1 MLIKNHIIELIVNGK
16 SVDLEGEDSLGIR
29 FNEVLYNPEKIGSTS
44 ASYSFEFQLPATR
57 NNNKVFDHANVLS
70 KNGKFHQRYDAEV
83 EADGSIIFKG
93 TLVINSYKDNKYSCN
108 LVDVKTYSLEEIFGD
123 KTLDKIPWNIDFSGV
138 TSINDY
144 NLNSTEVKFPLI
156 SYGVFAKDP
165 YNSDEVYDDYTSK
178 FVIDKWNKWYV
189 QSFFPSHNMMETV
202 RKAFEWKGYQVF
214 GDALVDDTLKN
225 IYMSTNLADDQDP
238 AYNIGN
244 PAFGKIDLSTSA
256 SFSGGGYMQELQ
268 FPYEHVQLSSF
279 SQTEEQEYYN
289 FDNVMIQDLLSTGVT
304 VNQSPSYMYQ
314 PNEHVIVIPQSGWYM
329 IELTANTTINSGS
342 ITAALHVVNDNG
354 YEWVYENES
363 ITKSLSAMTPVEIH
377 LVRNYDDNIELIK
390 GKHNIEYSNGSP
402 SSTATTWLTCFPHE
416 DPVAAKLPTKRND
429 LHIVNQTR
437 MQGQRTSDSSS
448 GGQRTSNGGTSA
460 SGNFSGYRG
469 STRTVGGG
477 TIDPGGGGRI
487 YSSQKYGYMYDDF
500 NGNVH
505 DPNLMCYDQAVS
517 PSFIC
522 GLSSWQGGVAAVM
535 KNGYSW
541 SRSESKKN
549 EIFAPVA
556 GYSYY
561 YRTSGSTPTI
571 TADSTTYNENKYVNC
586 PAHHCSAST
595 TSMNGNVACCVWLE
609 KNDVL
614 NLFAVSRAFFNKNGI
629 VVPYTYNVS
638 TQLKITAFTNRN
650 QASLKSDTGFTYN
663 SPTEFPIQLNL
674 GNFLNS
680 GTTIQSWIQDVTNAF
695 NLEIIQSG
703 NQVFINKRKKLS
715 NGNVGVVN
723 IDDRVDNGEAET
735 ERINYPKSMCVSYK
749 TNSEEWGFE
758 QSVPSDKIDLPDWEK
773 YGDSGYTKIYLNDD
787 SYVTEESNINTNFS
801 YCWYDTF
808 TWTKV
813 DTGHTEDTA
822 TTTTF
827 DTPVISK
834 ATYMVDGYDYADSEA
849 HDGYGLTQR
858 FWFTPAM
865 RYYLNS
871 QHNSLPTYVWTD
883 TYPQEKVFIYTPTS
897 TWYGT
902 NLSYKANEKSL
913 LDYFNIRAELASN
926 YVNVEVYLTPE
937 EYNLLK
943 NGGKVLFDSDTYSVV
958 EIQGYDATGN
968 NKTELKLMKK
978 TAS

>member
-1 MLIKNHIIELIVNGK
+1 MLIKNHLIELIVNGK

-29 FNEVLYNPEKIGSTS
+29 FNEVLYDPEKIGSTS

-57 NNNKVFDHANVLS
+57 NNNKIFDHANVLS

-108 LVDVKTYSLEEIFGD
+108 LVAIKTYSLEEIFGD

-144 NLNSTEVKFPLI
+144 NQNSTEVKFPLI

-165 YNSDEVYDDYTSK
+165 YNSDDVYDDYTSK
-178 FVIDKWNKWYV
+178 FVFDKWNKWYV
-189 QSFFPSHNMMETV
+189 QSFYPSHNMLETV

-214 GDALVDDTLKN
+214 GDAFVDDTLKN

-244 PAFGKIDLSTSA
+244 PVFGKVNLSTSA

-268 FPYEHVQLSSF
+268 FPYENVKLRALQSDDGVL
-279 SQTEEQEYYN
+279 ERYN
-289 FDNVMIQDLLSTGVT
+289 FDNVFLYDLLSTGVT
-304 VNQSPSYMYQ
+304 TNQSPSYMYQ
-314 PNEHVIVIPQSGWYM
+314 PNEHVVVIPESGWYM
-329 IELTANTTINSGS
+329 IELTATTSIQSGTIS
-342 ITAALHVVNDNG
+342 AALYTTDSYGHDWYHNN
-354 YEWVYENES
+354 EN
-363 ITKSLSAMTPVEIH
+363 ITKSLSAMTPIEIA
-377 LVRNYDDNIELIK
+377 LVRNYDDNYELIK
-390 GKHNIEYSNGSP
+390 GKHNIEYTYGTPQSAS
-402 SSTATTWLTCFPHE
+402 TTWLTCFPHE
-416 DPVAAKLPTKRND
+416 DCWQAKVPTEQND
-429 LHIVNQTR
+429 LTVNNNR
-437 MQGQRTSDSSS
+437 RGGGGSRSDSSS
-448 GGQRTSNGGTSA
+448 GGGSRSNGTTSS

-469 STRTVGGG
+469 TTRGG
-477 TIDPGGGGRI
+477 TIDPSGGGRI
-487 YSSQKYGYMYDDF
+487 YSSQKYGYMYSDFQDDP
-500 NGNVH
+500 H
-505 DPNLMCYDQAVS
+505 QPQLMCYDQAVS
-517 PSFIC
+517 PAFIC
-522 GLSSWQGGVAAVM
+522 GLSSYQGGVAAVM
-535 KNGYSW
+535 RNGYSW
-541 SRSESKKN
+541 SKSSSIKN
-549 EIFAPVA
+549 EVFAPVN
-556 GYSYY
+556 GYEFL
-561 YRTSGSTPTI
+561 YRLSGSTYQTS
-571 TADSTTYNENKYVNC
+571 AETTDYNANRYVNC

-609 KNDVL
+609 KNDVI
-614 NLFAVSRAFFNKNGI
+614 NLFAVSRTFFNQNGVI
-629 VVPYTYNVS
+629 VPYSFNVS
-638 TQLKITAFTNRN
+638 TQLKITAFSNRN
-650 QASLKSDTGFTYN
+650 QAALKSDTGFTYN
-663 SPTEFPIQLNL
+663 SPTEFPVQLNL

-680 GTTIQSWIQDVTNAF
+680 GTTIQSWIQDVSNAF
-695 NLEIIQSG
+695 NLEIVQSG

-827 DTPVISK
+827 SIPVISK

-858 FWFTPAM
+858 FWFTPSM
-865 RYYLNS
+865 QPYVDP
-871 QHNSLPTYVWTD
+871 QMHSLPTFVWTD
-883 TYPQEKVFIYTPTS
+883 TYPQEQVYIYTPINN
-897 TWYGT
+897 YNGM
-902 NLSYKANEKSL
+902 NLSYKNDEVSL

-943 NGGKVLFDSDTYSVV
+943 NGGKVKFDDDLYDVV

-978 TAS
+978 TA

>member
-1 MLIKNHIIELIVNGK
+1 MLWKNHNIELYINGNP
-16 SVDLEGEDSLGIR
+16 VDLEGEDSLNIR
-29 FNEVLYNPEKIGSTS
+29 FNNVLMTPEKINSSSGEYSYEFELPSTK
-44 ASYSFEFQLPATR
+44 
-57 NNNKVFDHANVLS
+57 NNNKIFDYANVLS
-70 KNGKFHQRYDAEV
+70 KTNKFHQRYNAQV
-83 EADGSIIFKG
+83 IADGTIIFTG
-93 TLVINSYKDNKYSCN
+93 TLVINSFKNNKYSCN
-108 LVDVKTYSLEEIFGD
+108 LVAIKNYSLEEIFGEQ
-123 KTLDKIPWNIDFSGV
+123 TLNKIPWNIDFNGV
-138 TSINDY
+138 TSINYY
-144 NLNSTEVKFPLI
+144 NQNSKEVKFPLI

-165 YNSDEVYDDYTSK
+165 ENSDDVYDDYTSK

-189 QSFFPSHNMMETV
+189 QSFYPSHNMLETV

-214 GDALVDDTLKN
+214 GDAFVDDTLKN

-244 PAFGKIDLSTSA
+244 PAFGKVDLSTSA
-256 SFSGGGYMQELQ
+256 SFSGAGYMQELS
-268 FPYEHVQLSSF
+268 FPYEHVQLRSF

-314 PNEHVIVIPQSGWYM
+314 PNEHVIVIPESGWYM
-329 IELTANTTINSGS
+329 IELTANTAINSGS
-342 ITAALHVVNDNG
+342 ITAALHVRKDNG
-354 YEWVYENES
+354 YEWLYQNES
-363 ITKSLSAMTPVEIH
+363 ITKSLSAMTPIEIH
-377 LVRNYDDNIELIK
+377 LVRNYDDNVELIK

-416 DPVAAKLPTKRND
+416 DPVASKLPTKRND
-429 LHIVNQTR
+429 LHIINQTR
-437 MQGQRTSDSSS
+437 MGGNRSSSDSSS
-448 GGQRTSNGGTSA
+448 GGGQRTSESTTSS
-460 SGNFSGYRG
+460 SGNFSGRRG
-469 STRTVGGG
+469 GTRGG
-477 TIDPGGGGRI
+477 TIDPTGGGRV
-487 YSSQKYGYMYDDF
+487 YSNVKYGYMYNDF
-500 NGNVH
+500 NN
-505 DPNLMCYDQAVS
+505 DPHQPQLMCYDQAVS

-541 SRSESKKN
+541 SRSESRKN
-549 EIFAPVA
+549 EVFANVE
-556 GYSYY
+556 GYGYY
-561 YRTSGSTPTI
+561 YRPSGATPSI
-571 TADSTTYNENKYVNC
+571 THDETEYNRNSYKNA

-595 TSMNGNVACCVWLE
+595 TTMNGNVCCCVWLE

-614 NLFAVSRAFFNKNGI
+614 NLFAVSRAFFNKDGV
-629 VVPYTYNVS
+629 VVPYSYNVS

-650 QASLKSDTGFTYN
+650 QAALKSDNDFTFY
-663 SPTEFPIQLNL
+663 SPTEFPTQLNL

-680 GTTIQSWIQDVTNAF
+680 GTTIQSWIQDVANAF

-787 SYVTEESNINTNFS
+787 SYVTDESNVSTNFS
-801 YCWYDTF
+801 YTWYDTF

-813 DTGHTEDTA
+813 DEDHVETSA
-822 TTTTF
+822 TTTDF
-827 DTPVISK
+827 NIPVISK
-834 ATYMVDGYDYADSEA
+834 ATYMVDNYDYADSEA

-858 FWFTPAM
+858 LWFTPSM
-865 RYYLNS
+865 QPYVDSSMHSN
-871 QHNSLPTYVWTD
+871 PTYVWTD
-883 TYPQEKVFIYTPTS
+883 TYPQEMVYIYTPTNV
-897 TWYGT
+897 WNGM
-902 NLSYKANEKSL
+902 NLSYKNSEKSL
-913 LDYFNIRAELASN
+913 LDYFNIKAELASN
-926 YVNVEVYLTPE
+926 YVTVEVYLTPE
-937 EYNLLK
+937 EYKLLS
-943 NGGKVLFDSDTYSVV
+943 NGGRVKFDSDLYDVV
-958 EIQGYDATGN
+958 EIDGYDASGN

-978 TAS
+978 TA